1 MYDRTAIFLSAHRD
15 FEARA
20 GKPIFGVLKPLGQLW
35 KECLRRGWSQAKTAA
50 WNAARLAQ
58 VLAQTAADRIA
69 DALRFEEAADRG
81 YSAARTS
88 ALRAELAT
96 LQMAA

>member
-1 MYDRTAIFLSAHRD
+1 MYDRSAIFLSAHRD

-20 GKPIFGVLKPLGQLW
+20 GKPIFGVVKPLGQLW
-35 KECLRRGWSQAKTAA
+35 KECLRRSWGQAKTAA
-50 WNAARLAQ
+50 WNAARLAH
-58 VLAQTAADRIA
+58 VKAQTPADRIA
-69 DALRFEEAADRG
+69 DALVFEEAADRG
-81 YSAARTS
+81 YNANRAA